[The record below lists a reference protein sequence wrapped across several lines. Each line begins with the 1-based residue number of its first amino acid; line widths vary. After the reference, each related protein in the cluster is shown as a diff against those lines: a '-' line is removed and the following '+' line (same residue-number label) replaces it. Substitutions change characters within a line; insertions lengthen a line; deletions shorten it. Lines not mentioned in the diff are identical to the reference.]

1 MIFLACAFT
10 AAVETALFALLGYRR
25 AWQLTVVA
33 CSEYRLKSAAQSH
46 RGARVF
52 PAVSAHGSG
61 RWRPRSSPRNTRCMP
76 PAFAPGLRLF
86 ALTLAA
92 NALSYGL
99 GLLLF

>member
-10 AAVETALFALLGYRR
+10 AAAETALFALLGYRR
-25 AWQLTVVA
+25 IWQLTVVA
-33 CSEYRLKSAAQSH
+33 CANIASNLLLNLTAALCFPGGVGAWIWPLEAAVVAAEYAVYAA
-46 RGARVF
+46 
-52 PAVSAHGSG
+52 
-61 RWRPRSSPRNTRCMP
+61 
-76 PAFAPGLRLF
+76 AFAPGLRLF

>member
-25 AWQLTVVA
+25 IWQLTVVA
-33 CSEYRLKSAAQSH
+33 GANITSNLLLNLIAALCFPGGVGAWIWPLEAAVVAAEYAVYAA
-46 RGARVF
+46 
-52 PAVSAHGSG
+52 
-61 RWRPRSSPRNTRCMP
+61 
-76 PAFAPGLRLF
+76 AFAPGLRLF